1 MTARRKA
8 KALIPD
14 AVCSCGG
21 TVESDCCE
29 RILPGT
35 KCPRGVCR
43 GCGRTWRRVPH
54 LPLMA
59 MGAGSRDLE
68 PRPDLT
74 SLRDRATPGGRS

>member
-1 MTARRKA
+1 MKRRLQR
-8 KALIPD
+8 ALIPD

-43 GCGRTWRRVPH
+43 ACGRTWRRVAQ
-54 LPLMA
+54 LPLVA
-59 MGAGSRDLE
+59 MGAGTRDLE
-68 PRPDLT
+68 RQPSVQP
-74 SLRDRATPGGRS
+74 LRDRATP